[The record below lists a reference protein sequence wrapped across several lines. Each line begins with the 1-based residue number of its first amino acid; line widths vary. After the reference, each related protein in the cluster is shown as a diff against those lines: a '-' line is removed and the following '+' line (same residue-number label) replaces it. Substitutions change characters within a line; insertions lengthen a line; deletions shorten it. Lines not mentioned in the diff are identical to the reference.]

1 MKKLNLTLLIAFLL
15 LSRIGFGQCT
25 GDDFLDKC
33 AASLGTFTFIKSFNV
48 DINKSKGA
56 EGKVEYSYV
65 FSKGSNYMLIV
76 CDQNISGKRMI
87 LNLYD
92 RNHKLIV
99 SSYNKQTKK
108 FYPSISYPCSAT
120 GVYYMESV
128 FENDAGGCGVNILG
142 FSKQ

>member
-1 MKKLNLTLLIAFLL
+1 MKRLKLILLIAL
-15 LSRIGFGQCT
+15 LSFSAIGFGQCT
-25 GDDFLDKC
+25 SDDFLDKC

-48 DINKSKGA
+48 EIDKSKGG
-56 EGKVEYSYV
+56 EKKVEYSYV

-76 CDQNISGKRMI
+76 CDQNIKGKRMI
-87 LNLYD
+87 VNLYD

-108 FYPSISYPCSAT
+108 FYPSISYPCAAT

-128 FENDAGGCGVNILG
+128 FESDEGGCGVNILG